1 MGSELGYRSRV
12 VPDSSSVTFDDGM
25 NHASAGWLISN
36 DRQSVF
42 AEEKSP
48 GADAPRLASTAFFV
62 YVVVQI
68 LFLIGLADPVLAWF
82 FVVE

>member
-25 NHASAGWLISN
+25 NHASTAWLMSN
-36 DRQSVF
+36 DWQSVF
-42 AEEKSP
+42 AEQKSP
-48 GADAPRLASTAFFV
+48 GADAPRLASTVFFV
-62 YVVVQI
+62 SVVVQI
-68 LFLIGLADPVLAWF
+68 LFLIGLAYPVLAGF

>member
-1 MGSELGYRSRV
+1 MAKRPIV
-12 VPDSSSVTFDDGM
+12 VDTTTDSPVAAIGVHLAYDVP
-25 NHASAGWLISN
+25 IP
-36 DRQSVF
+36 
-42 AEEKSP
+42 K
-48 GADAPRLASTAFFV
+48 ADAPRLASTAFFV